1 MLAGYGMS
9 KDNRQKTCAVLND
22 LWDDGH
28 KALRVFCGLIPP
40 HRQRGYLQPVMKGG
54 KLRYHPFVPLALALF
69 GGEVLDP
76 AFDIIHVVDANLRE
90 VKWPL

>member
-1 MLAGYGMS
+1 
-9 KDNRQKTCAVLND
+9 
-22 LWDDGH
+22 
-28 KALRVFCGLIPP
+28 
-40 HRQRGYLQPVMKGG
+40 MKGG